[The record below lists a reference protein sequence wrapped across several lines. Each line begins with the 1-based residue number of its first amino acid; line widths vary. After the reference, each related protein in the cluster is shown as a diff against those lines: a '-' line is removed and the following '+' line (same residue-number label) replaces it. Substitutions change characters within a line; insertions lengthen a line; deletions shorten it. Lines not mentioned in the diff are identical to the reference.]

1 MIGSIKGIL
10 ELKDPPYIIVDVH
23 GVGYRILSPGK
34 VSSKLNVGDQ
44 VKFFTYTYVREDI
57 LDLYGFES
65 LDELKLFQKL
75 ISVSGIGPKTAV
87 TIFSFGSKSEI
98 INAVLKGDVE
108 FFTSVPRLGKK
119 NAQKIIIELK
129 GKLGSTED
137 LDLTENTKETDEVIS
152 ALKLFGFSTHEAREA
167 LNRVKGQGES
177 VEEKV
182 KLALRELGK

>member
-1 MIGSIKGIL
+1 MIGSIKGTL
-10 ELKDPPYIIVDVH
+10 ELKDPPYIIVDVS

-34 VSSKLNVGDQ
+34 VSSRLKVGAE

-65 LDELKLFQKL
+65 LDELKLFERL
-75 ISVSGIGPKTAV
+75 ISVSGVGPKTAV
-87 TIFSFGSKSEI
+87 TIFSFGSKDEI
-98 INAVLKGDVE
+98 ISAVLRGDVD
-108 FFTSVPRLGKK
+108 FFTTVPRLGKK

-152 ALKLFGFSTHEAREA
+152 ALKTFGFTVAEARAA
-167 LNRVKGQGES
+167 LSSVKGEGET
-177 VEEKV
+177 VEEKIR
-182 KLALRELGK
+182 LALRYLGK